1 MVENS
6 VRVLPQDGSE
16 ALVNG
21 EGRNRKGPRSRVAKV
36 VISSKPLKHGMRVL
50 GESKWMNVRSS

>member
-6 VRVLPQDGSE
+6 VRVLPQNGSE
-16 ALVNG
+16 ALVKV
-21 EGRNRKGPRSRVAKV
+21 ESRNRKGPRSRVAKV
-36 VISSKPLKHGMRVL
+36 VISSRVLKHGVRVL

>member
-1 MVENS
+1 MVEHS

-21 EGRNRKGPRSRVAKV
+21 EGRNCKGPRSRVAKV
-36 VISSKPLKHGMRVL
+36 SSKALNKGIRVL
-50 GESKWMNVRSS
+50 GESKWMNVKSS

>member
-6 VRVLPQDGSE
+6 VRVVPQNGSE
-16 ALVNG
+16 ALVKG
-21 EGRNRKGPRSRVAKV
+21 ESRNRRTAAVGWRS
-36 VISSKPLKHGMRVL
+36 SNCSKALKQGIRVL

>member
-6 VRVLPQDGSE
+6 VRVVPQNGSE
-16 ALVNG
+16 ALVKD
-21 EGRNRKGPRSRVAKV
+21 ESRNRRGHTSRVAKV
-36 VISSKPLKHGMRVL
+36 LISSRALKHGIRVL